1 MESRETLLVIT
12 YNGKD
17 ISTDIQPYIQSFNYH
32 DNSKLEIDDIDL
44 SLENIDKRWFGE
56 EWFPEDGDTITTSI
70 VKRRWDDELIEE
82 TLPCGKFYVDQID
95 FFPGTISIKALAIP
109 SAGNLTKQENSKGWE
124 KISLKNIAA
133 DICNKHSMKLEFY
146 SEKDETIERIDQDK
160 ETDLSFLNRIC
171 NDQGLNLKAT
181 ENKIVI
187 FDTEEFYE
195 KEVVISVSSLDTDMI
210 IDYKFS
216 HTTKEIYDKVEVSYY
231 DPEKRQLVRET
242 YTKEELE
249 EKRNTEREAEKKKE
263 ESKASQRGQSKNQ
276 KESKITSAKPTRKI
290 RGTGGKKK
298 AQAAIDEKNKE
309 KETASMTLRGNFNL
323 LAGQNVELTDFGV
336 FSGKYTIEK
345 STHSLNGAYITDI
358 ELKRI
363 KE

>member
-17 ISTDIQPYIQSFNYH
+17 ISTDIQPYIQSFSYH

-44 SLENIDKRWFGE
+44 SLENIDKRWFGD
-56 EWFPEDGDTITTSI
+56 EWFPEDGDSITASI

-95 FFPGTISIKALAIP
+95 FSPGSVNIKALAIP
-109 SAGNLTKQENSKGWE
+109 SAGKLTKQENSKGWE
-124 KISLKNIAA
+124 KISLKNIAM

-146 SEKDETIERIDQDK
+146 SEKDETFERIDQDK
-160 ETDLSFLNRIC
+160 ETDLAFLTRIC
-171 NDQGLNLKAT
+171 TDQGLNLKAT
-181 ENKIVI
+181 ENKVVI
-187 FDTEEFYE
+187 FDKEEFYE
-195 KEVVISVSSLDTDMI
+195 KEAVISVSSLDTDMI

-231 DPEKRQLVRET
+231 DPEKKKLVRET
-242 YTKEELE
+242 YTKDELE
-249 EKRNTEREAEKKKE
+249 EKRNKEREAEKKKE
-263 ESKASQRGQSKNQ
+263 SSKASQRGQSKNQ
-276 KESKITSAKPTRKI
+276 KSSKGSGPTKKI
-290 RGTGGKKK
+290 NGTGGSKK
-298 AQAAIDEKNKE
+298 AKAEMDEKNKE

-323 LAGQNVELTDFGV
+323 LAGQNVELTDFGK
-336 FSGKYTIEK
+336 FSGKYAIEK
-345 STHSLNGAYITDI
+345 STHSLSGAYTTDI